1 MEKGGVVDNGSDNGD
16 NGGMMRQ
23 YEEGYFSL
31 FILEWDV
38 NEGAGSKSLVVYI
51 LWANNLK

>member
-1 MEKGGVVDNGSDNGD
+1 
-16 NGGMMRQ
+16 MMRQ